1 VDLLFYFEP
10 AAMCHLHE
18 IGLIIAPLPAKKQL
32 WEARDETTWKA
43 QSERDDGAQQR
54 HAFALAT
61 TGELVKLPVQQGP
74 DICRGGVEVLQFLH
88 RVHDGD
94 VSPLGSAAN
103 WDEWCSGMDGLG
115 GLIMLAA
122 SLTG

>member
-1 VDLLFYFEP
+1 MNLLFYFEP

-18 IGLIIAPLPAKKQL
+18 IGLVIAPLPAKKQL
-32 WEARDETTWKA
+32 WEAGDEITWKSH
-43 QSERDDGAQQR
+43 SERDARAQQR
-54 HAFALAT
+54 HAFALAA

-74 DICRGGVEVLQFLH
+74 DICRGGVDVLQLLH
-88 RVHDGD
+88 KVHDAD
-94 VSPLGSAAN
+94 PSPFGSVAN